1 MQVNAAAACRPHAGA
16 IPPEDRE
23 MNADLARLLHAMV
36 QHRGSD
42 LLLSVGTPPHLKV
55 DGVLHAF
62 RGGPLTQ
69 AQVAGLAA
77 AAMSPAQ
84 QREFAQSHEMNL
96 ALEAPSVGRFRVNV
110 YRQRGRDAMAIRYLS
125 NRIPTLEELNLPP
138 SLRRLVESR
147 RGLVLVVGAAGSG
160 KSTTLAS
167 LVDWLNHRHAMH
179 ILTVE
184 DPIEYVHRH
193 DLAVV
198 DQREVGIDT
207 RSFGDALRNAMR
219 EAPDVL
225 MIGEIRDR
233 ETMQSAI
240 AYAETGHLCLATM
253 HANNANQA
261 LDRILNFFPE
271 AARPQL
277 LVDLSLNLLAV
288 LSQRLVRGVD
298 GRRLPAIELLLA
310 SPLVSEQIRKGEVAA
325 LKETMKQGL
334 ASGMM
339 TFDESLFRLYEAGR
353 VAYAEAVANSDSRT
367 DLALRIRL
375 QCPHGDLPDD
385 LDRVKLEGAG
395 PDARFETLSEEAP
408 PPELPPIW
416 ADAPAPPAAPTAAE
430 AEAGSARS
438 RLGRVR
444 DT

>member
-1 MQVNAAAACRPHAGA
+1 
-16 IPPEDRE
+16 
-23 MNADLARLLHAMV
+23 MNTDLARLLHAMIT
-36 QHRGSD
+36 HGGSD
-42 LLLSVGTPPHLKV
+42 LLLSAGTPVHLKI

-62 RGGPLTQ
+62 SGNPLTP

-77 AAMSPAQ
+77 ATMTPAQ
-84 QREFAQSHEMNL
+84 QREYAETHEMNL
-96 ALEAPSVGRFRVNV
+96 ALEAADYGRFRVNV
-110 YRQRGRDAMAIRYLS
+110 YRQRGKDAVAIRFLS
-125 NRIPTLEELNLPP
+125 RKIPSLEALNLPA
-138 SLRRLVESR
+138 SLSGLVEGR

-160 KSTTLAS
+160 KSTTLAA
-167 LVDWLNHRHAMH
+167 LVDWLNHRHALH

-184 DPIEYVHRH
+184 DPIEYVHAH
-193 DLAVV
+193 DRAVV

-233 ETMQSAI
+233 ETMQAAI

-261 LDRILNFFPE
+261 LDRIVNFFPE

-277 LVDLSLNLLAV
+277 LTDLSLNLHAV
-288 LSQRLVRGVD
+288 LSQRLVRGRE
-298 GRRLPAIELLLA
+298 GRRVPAIELLLG
-310 SPLVSEQIRKGEVAA
+310 SPLVSDLIRKGEVAL
-325 LKETMKQGL
+325 LKDAMQRSL

-339 TFDESLFRLYEAGR
+339 TFDESLYRLYESGR
-353 VAYAEAVANSDSRT
+353 IGYDEAIANSDSRT

-375 QCPHGDLPDD
+375 QCPREDVPDA
-385 LDRVKLEGAG
+385 LDSAKLEGSG
-395 PDARFETLSEEAP
+395 PDTRFESLSRPLP

-416 ADAPAPPAAPTAAE
+416 PDAPASATPRTP
-430 AEAGSARS
+430 GSAER
-438 RLGRVR
+438 
-444 DT
+444 

>member
-1 MQVNAAAACRPHAGA
+1 
-16 IPPEDRE
+16 
-23 MNADLARLLHAMV
+23 MNTDLARLLHAMV
-36 QHRGSD
+36 EHQGSD
-42 LLLSVGTPPHLKV
+42 LLLSVGTPPHLKI

-69 AQVAGLAA
+69 EQVAMLAA
-77 AAMSPAQ
+77 ATMTPAQ
-84 QREFAQSHEMNL
+84 QREYAHSHEMNL

-110 YRQRGRDAMAIRYLS
+110 YRQRGRDAVAIRFLA
-125 NRIPTLEELNLPP
+125 NRIPTLEDLNLPP
-138 SLRRLVESR
+138 SLRRLVEGR

-167 LVDWLNHRHAMH
+167 LVDWLNHRQALH

-193 DLAVV
+193 DRAVV

-207 RSFGDALRNAMR
+207 DSFGAALRNAMR

-271 AARPQL
+271 AARTQL

-288 LSQRLVRGVD
+288 LSQRLLRGVD
-298 GRRLPAIELLLA
+298 GKRIPAIELLLA
-310 SPLVSEQIRKGEVAA
+310 SPLASEQIRKGEVAL

-353 VAYAEAVANSDSRT
+353 IGYAEAIANSDSHT

-375 QCPHGDLPDD
+375 QCPREDIPDD
-385 LDRVKLEGAG
+385 LDQARLVGAG
-395 PDARFETLSEEAP
+395 PDARFETLSKPLP
-408 PPELPPIW
+408 PRELPPIW
-416 ADAPAPPAAPTAAE
+416 ADVPEDAIPASGVPADAAV
-430 AEAGSARS
+430 AGEPADQAASRRSELSRAR
-438 RLGRVR
+438 RP
-444 DT
+444 

>member
-1 MQVNAAAACRPHAGA
+1 
-16 IPPEDRE
+16 
-23 MNADLARLLHAMV
+23 MNPDLSRLLHAMV
-36 QHRGSD
+36 AHRGSD
-42 LLLSVGTPPHLKV
+42 LLLSVGAPPHLKI
-55 DGVLHAF
+55 DGVLHAAS
-62 RGGPLTQ
+62 GAPLAQ
-69 AQVAGLAA
+69 AQVAALAA
-77 AAMSPAQ
+77 AAMTEAQ
-84 QREFAQSHEMNL
+84 QREYAETHEMNL
-96 ALEAPSVGRFRVNV
+96 ALEAPEVGRFRVNI
-110 YRQRGRDAMAIRYLS
+110 YRQRGRDAMAIRFLTH
-125 NRIPTLEELNLPP
+125 RIPTLEELNLPP
-138 SLRRLVESR
+138 SLRRLVEGR

-167 LVDWLNHRHAMH
+167 LVDWLSHRHALH

-193 DLAVV
+193 DRAIV

-233 ETMQSAI
+233 ETMQAAI

-253 HANNANQA
+253 HSNNANQA

-271 AARPQL
+271 TAHPQL

-288 LSQRLVRGVD
+288 LSQRLVRGLD
-298 GRRLPAIELLLA
+298 GKRVPAIELLLA
-310 SPLVSEQIRKGEVAA
+310 GGLVSEQIRKGEVAS
-325 LKETMKQGL
+325 LKATMKQGL

-339 TFDESLFRLYEAGR
+339 TFDESLYRLYEAGKIS
-353 VAYAEAVANSDSRT
+353 YSEAVSNSDSRT

-375 QCPHGDLPDD
+375 HNPQGDIPDD
-385 LDRVKLEGAG
+385 LDQVKLEGSG
-395 PDARFETLSEEAP
+395 PDERFETPEAPPP

-416 ADAPAPPAAPTAAE
+416 GDAPAAKAAGHDEVDTDAPTPR
-430 AEAGSARS
+430 SASS
-438 RLGRVR
+438 RARVP
-444 DT
+444 

>member
-1 MQVNAAAACRPHAGA
+1 
-16 IPPEDRE
+16 
-23 MNADLARLLHAMV
+23 MNADLARLLRAMV
-36 QHRGSD
+36 EHRGSD
-42 LLLSVGTPPHLKV
+42 LLLSVGAPPHLKI

-69 AQVAGLAA
+69 AQVATLAA
-77 AAMSPAQ
+77 ATMTPDQ
-84 QREFAQSHEMNL
+84 QREYAQAHEMNL
-96 ALEAPSVGRFRVNV
+96 ALEAPGVGRFRVNV
-110 YRQRGRDAMAIRYLS
+110 YRQRGRDALAIRFLS
-125 NRIPTLEELNLPP
+125 NRIPSLEALHLPP
-138 SLRRLVESR
+138 SLRALVEGR

-167 LVDWLNHRHAMH
+167 LVDWLNHRHALH

-184 DPIEYVHRH
+184 DPIEYVHEH
-193 DLAVV
+193 DRAVV

-233 ETMQSAI
+233 ETMQAAI

-271 AARPQL
+271 TARTQL

-288 LSQRLVRGVD
+288 LSQRLLRGID
-298 GRRLPAIELLLA
+298 GKRLPAVELLLA
-310 SPLVSEQIRKGEVAA
+310 SPLASEQIRKGEVAL
-325 LKETMKQGL
+325 LKETMKQAL

-339 TFDESLFRLYEAGR
+339 TFDDSLFRLYEAGR
-353 VAYAEAVANSDSRT
+353 IGYAEAIANSDSHT

-375 QCPHGDLPDD
+375 QCPRDDIPDD
-385 LDRVKLEGAG
+385 LDQARLAGAG
-395 PDARFETLSEEAP
+395 PDARFEKLSTP
-408 PPELPPIW
+408 PPPRELPPIW
-416 ADAPAPPAAPTAAE
+416 ADVPEAPAADAAAPRE
-430 AEAGSARS
+430 ANPLPRGREPGVQDGAKSTRRS
-438 RLGRVR
+438 SPGRNR
-444 DT
+444 DV